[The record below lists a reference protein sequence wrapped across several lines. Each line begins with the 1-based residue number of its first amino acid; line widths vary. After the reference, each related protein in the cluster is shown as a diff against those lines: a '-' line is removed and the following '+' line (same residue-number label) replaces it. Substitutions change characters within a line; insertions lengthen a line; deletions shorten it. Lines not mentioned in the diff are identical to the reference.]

1 MNKKSIKQLNYID
14 KDGFLNLKQFLKR
27 SKVDK
32 VWINKFNYR
41 IAMSIFKYDK
51 SKHKKINWKL

>member
-1 MNKKSIKQLNYID
+1 MDKKSIKKLNYVN
-14 KDGFLNLKQFLKR
+14 KDGFLNLKQWLKR
-27 SKVDK
+27 NKVDK

-51 SKHKKINWKL
+51 FINKLQNWKL

>member
-1 MNKKSIKQLNYID
+1 MNKQSIKKLNYID
-14 KDGFLNLKQFLKR
+14 KDGFLNLKQWLKR

-32 VWINKFNYR
+32 VWISKFNYR

-51 SKHKKINWKL
+51 PISKRQNWNL

>member
-1 MNKKSIKQLNYID
+1 MNKNSIKRLSYAD
-14 KDGFLNLKQFLKR
+14 KNGFISLKR
-27 SKVDK
+27 GLKKCKVDK

-51 SKHKKINWKL
+51 SSHKRQNWNL

>member
-14 KDGFLNLKQFLKR
+14 KDGFLNLKQWLKR
-27 SKVDK
+27 NKVDK
-32 VWINKFNYR
+32 VWISKFNFR
-41 IAMSIFKYDK
+41 IAMSTFKYDK

>member
-14 KDGFLNLKQFLKR
+14 KDGFLNLKQWLKR
-27 SKVDK
+27 NKVDK
-32 VWINKFNYR
+32 VWISKFNYR

-51 SKHKKINWKL
+51 PISKLQNWKL

>member
-1 MNKKSIKQLNYID
+1 MNKQSIKKLNYID
-14 KDGFLNLKQFLKR
+14 KNEFLNLKQWLKR

-51 SKHKKINWKL
+51 PISKRQNWNL